1 MADPIERAALDEL
14 VEMTGGDRAF
24 LADLIDTFSTD
35 AAGMLADL
43 EAASSSGDVAAM
55 MRPAH
60 SLKSNAASFG
70 AHRLAELCRAVEQD
84 AREGAVPDA
93 ETRVAAIR
101 DELVSVEAAL
111 AVERERVP

>member
-1 MADPIERAALDEL
+1 VGDPIDRAALAEL
-14 VEMTGGDRAF
+14 VDMTGGDLAF
-24 LADLIDTFSTD
+24 LAELIDTFSTD
-35 AAGMLADL
+35 AAGMLAGL

-70 AHRLAELCRAVEQD
+70 AHRLAELCRALEHD
-84 AREGAVPDA
+84 AREGTVPDA

-101 DELVSVEAAL
+101 DELVAVEAAL
-111 AVERERVP
+111 AIERGRGP